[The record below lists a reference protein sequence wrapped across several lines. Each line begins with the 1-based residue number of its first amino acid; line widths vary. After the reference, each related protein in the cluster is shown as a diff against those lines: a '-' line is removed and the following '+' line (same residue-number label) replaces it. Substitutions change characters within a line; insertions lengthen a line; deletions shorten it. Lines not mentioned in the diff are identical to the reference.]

1 MKERVSRRSL
11 FIDASRGLA
20 MLLVCVSHFG
30 IAYFGPAGNVRGSHL
45 TSLVALPSTATFIL
59 LSGLLLGFLSVQ
71 SAASFPRLSLKL
83 MDRGLFLFGP
93 AHGIIMVAHYVIFGS
108 VRFFFITD
116 AIGFCLLLGPWLV
129 ATMSGR
135 ARMALGASLITIA
148 WFGYLNWEPTGSS
161 GWLMRGI
168 FLGDAP
174 FKHGWLTFPVLP
186 WFGAYLMATPLGEM
200 LAAWRKRGE
209 GFVARLGTISL
220 LMLGVGV
227 ALHLLGRGQSPTV
240 RDLLSGGQKYPPGP
254 AFLLTS
260 AGAGLAGTT
269 LVAWLEQRGFF
280 HRVLRAFATVGRSS
294 LVVFVVQYFVYYVGV
309 FSLHLSVSR
318 LWPATLAITLA
329 FIYGIAFCW
338 DRYIGNDY
346 LTVGLPYLFRG
357 RASEASSEPST
368 IES

>member
-1 MKERVSRRSL
+1 MYMKDRVSRRSL
-11 FIDASRGLA
+11 FIDATRGLA

-30 IAYFGPAGNVRGSHL
+30 IAYFGPGGNVRGSHL
-45 TSLVALPSTATFIL
+45 TSLIALPSTATFIL
-59 LSGLLLGFLSVQ
+59 LSGILLGFLSVQ
-71 SAASFPRLSLKL
+71 NAASFPKLSLKL

-93 AHGIIMVAHYVIFGS
+93 AHGIIMVAHYVIFGN

-129 ATMSGR
+129 ATVSGR
-135 ARMALGASLITIA
+135 TRMALGASLITIA

-161 GWLMRGI
+161 GWLMRAI
-168 FLGDAP
+168 FLGDTP

-186 WFGAYLMATPLGEM
+186 WFGSYLLATPLGEK
-200 LAAWRKRGE
+200 LATWRKAGD
-209 GFVARLGTISL
+209 GFVARLGAISL
-220 LMLGVGV
+220 LMLGVGL
-227 ALHLLGRGQSPTV
+227 ALHLLGRGQSQTV

-260 AGAGLAGTT
+260 AGAGLGGTT
-269 LVAWLEQRGFF
+269 LVAWLERRGFF
-280 HRVLRAFATVGRSS
+280 QGVLAAFAMVGRSS

-329 FIYGIAFCW
+329 IIYGVAFCW

-357 RASEASSEPST
+357 RARVPST
-368 IES
+368 TQS